1 MFMSPEYETILYDKK
16 DKVAT
21 ITLNRPERMN
31 AINVQ
36 MNADLKNSLMEA
48 KEDSDV
54 RVIVITGAGK
64 AFCAGADVQDFA
76 SGKFR
81 EEAAG
86 NNMIIHPYDFFRLYK
101 PIIAAVNGVAVGFGT
116 NLTLSCDMIYASEKA
131 SFGEFFIRMGLIPDM
146 NGSFLLPK
154 FIGIHKAKELI
165 FSGKRIFAEEA
176 SKIGL
181 VNAVFPHEE
190 LIPKTMEFANHLAE
204 QAPLALALS
213 KEAVNRG
220 YDKVFAEMLKVEIE
234 FNAKCYAS
242 EDHREAATAF
252 IEKRKPVFKGK

>member
-1 MFMSPEYETILYDKK
+1 MSPEYETILYEKK
-16 DKVAT
+16 DNVAT

-36 MNADLKNSLMEA
+36 MNADLKNSLKEA

-54 RVIVITGAGK
+54 RVVVITGSGK

-176 SKIGL
+176 LKIGL
-181 VNAVFPHEE
+181 VNDVFPHDE
-190 LIPKTMEFANHLAE
+190 LLPKIMEIANHLAE

-220 YDKVFAEMLKVEIE
+220 YDKIFAEMLKVETE

-242 EDHREAATAF
+242 EDHKEAATAF
-252 IEKRKPVFKGK
+252 VEKRKPVFKGR

>member
-1 MFMSPEYETILYDKK
+1 MSPEYETILYEKK
-16 DKVAT
+16 GNVVV

-36 MNADLKNSLMEA
+36 MNADLKNSLKEA

-64 AFCAGADVQDFA
+64 AFCAGADVQEFA

-86 NNMIIHPYDFFRLYK
+86 NKAIIHPYDFFRLYK

-176 SKIGL
+176 MKIGL

-190 LIPKTMEFANHLAE
+190 LLPKTMEFANHLAE

-213 KEAVNRG
+213 KEAVNKS
-220 YDKVFAEMLKVEIE
+220 YDKIFAEMLKVESE

-242 EDHREAATAF
+242 EDHKEAAKSF
-252 IEKRKPVFKGK
+252 VEKRKPVFKGK

>member
-1 MFMSPEYETILYDKK
+1 MSPEYDTILYEQKGM
-16 DKVAT
+16 VAV
-21 ITLNRPERMN
+21 ITLNRPERLN

-36 MNADLKNSLMEA
+36 MNADLKNSLKIA

-64 AFCAGADVQDFA
+64 AFCAGADVQEFTTA
-76 SGKFR
+76 ELSKARVF
-81 EEAAG
+81 
-86 NNMIIHPYDFFRLYK
+86 IHPYDFFKLYK

-154 FIGIHKAKELI
+154 FIGVHKAKELI

-176 SKIGL
+176 LRIGL
-181 VNAVFPHEE
+181 VNAVYPHEE
-190 LIPKTMEFANHLAE
+190 LIPKVMEFANHLAD

-213 KEAVNRG
+213 KEAIHRG
-220 YDKVFAEMLKVEIE
+220 YDKIFDEMLNVETE
-234 FNAKCYAS
+234 FNSKYYAS
-242 EDHREAATAF
+242 EDHIEAARAF
-252 IEKRKPVFKGK
+252 LEKRKPIFKGK

>member
-1 MFMSPEYETILYDKK
+1 MSPEYETILYEKK
-16 DKVAT
+16 DKIAV

-31 AINVQ
+31 AINIQ
-36 MNADLKNSLMEA
+36 MNADLKNSLKLA
-48 KEDSDV
+48 KDDSDV
-54 RVIVITGAGK
+54 RAIIITGAGK
-64 AFCAGADVQDFA
+64 AFCAGADVQEFA

-81 EEAAG
+81 DGTAG
-86 NNMIIHPYDFFRLYK
+86 GAVFIHPYDFFQLYK

-116 NLTLSCDMIYASEKA
+116 NLTLSCDIIYASEKA

-176 SKIGL
+176 AKIGL
-181 VNAVFPHEE
+181 VNAVFPHDE

-213 KEAVNRG
+213 KEAIHRG
-220 YDKVFAEMLKVEIE
+220 YDKVFAEMLKVESE
-234 FNAKCYAS
+234 FNSICYAS
-242 EDHREAATAF
+242 EDHIEAAKAF
-252 IEKRKPVFKGK
+252 VERRKPVFKGK

>member
-1 MFMSPEYETILYDKK
+1 MSPEYETLLYEKK
-16 DKVAT
+16 DKVAV

-36 MNADLKNSLMEA
+36 MNSDLRNSLKVA
-48 KEDSDV
+48 KEDPDV

-64 AFCAGADVQDFA
+64 AFCAGADVQEFA
-76 SGKFR
+76 SGEFR
-81 EEAAG
+81 EKVGEG
-86 NNMIIHPYDFFRLYK
+86 SPTIHPYDFFRLYK

-116 NLTLSCDMIYASEKA
+116 NLTLSCDIIYASEKA

-154 FIGIHKAKELI
+154 FIGVHKAKELI

-176 SKIGL
+176 LKIGL

-190 LIPKTMEFANHLAE
+190 LIPKTMEFANHLAA

-213 KEAVNRG
+213 KEAIHRG
-220 YDKVFAEMLKVEIE
+220 YDKKFDEMLKVESE

-242 EDHREAATAF
+242 EDHREAASAF
-252 IEKRKPVFKGK
+252 VEKRKPIFKGK

>member
-1 MFMSPEYETILYDKK
+1 LNQEYETILFEKIDKIA
-16 DKVAT
+16 V
-21 ITLNRPERMN
+21 ITLNRPDRMN

-36 MNADLKNSLMEA
+36 MNADLKNSLKVA

-54 RVIVITGAGK
+54 RTIVITGAGK
-64 AFCAGADVQDFA
+64 AFCAGADVQEFA

-81 EEAAG
+81 DGTGSGAVF
-86 NNMIIHPYDFFRLYK
+86 IHPYDFFHLYK

-116 NLTLSCDMIYASEKA
+116 NLTLSCDIIYASEKA

-154 FIGIHKAKELI
+154 FIGVHKAKELI

-176 SKIGL
+176 ARIGL
-181 VNAVFPHEE
+181 VNAVFPHDE

-213 KEAVNRG
+213 KEAIHRS
-220 YDKVFAEMLKVEIE
+220 YDKIFAEMLKVESE
-234 FNAKCYAS
+234 FNARCYAS
-242 EDHREAATAF
+242 EDHIEAAKAF